1 MNMPADRRRPY
12 RRSMRGWWKR
22 NPYFLRYLAMEAT
35 SILIA
40 LYALILLLGLWRLSQ
55 GEAAYN
61 TWLAMLR
68 SPWSLALHALLLP
81 VFAYHSYSWFKIMP
95 KTLPAIYWR
104 GEKLAQPLITAAGIG
119 AAIVVNLAIVALLAG
134 AGS

>member
-1 MNMPADRRRPY
+1 MSMPADRRRPY
-12 RRSMRGWWKR
+12 RRTMRGWWRR

-40 LYALILLLGLWRLSQ
+40 LYALLLLLGLWRLTQ

-61 TWLAMLR
+61 AWLAMLR

-81 VFAYHSYSWFKIMP
+81 VFAYHSYSWFRIMP

-104 GEKLAQPLITAAGIG
+104 GAKLAQPVITRAGIV
-119 AAIVVNLAIVALLAG
+119 AALVVNLAVVALLAG